1 MKACAIGSSIGGIA
15 FAIVLAMGACHRA
28 PSPDVPPV
36 TSAHVD
42 PNVPI
47 ASDGPKD
54 AAAVPGATNVVD
66 ASVGSPATT
75 HEESPKAAFHDSPYR
90 VEDGACERVLIAVA
104 KGSFTVANEK
114 LDAGD
119 VVVLMNP
126 EPLEVKGGPGTGLVL
141 EARIRIP
148 TCVAKARPA
157 PEKTLVRANAAQ
169 KLEWAGGKMSARL
182 DVGAKVSPDLYLGRL
197 EGTGAV
203 AEHVHD
209 KSWEILAAI
218 EAAGTFT
225 LDGKEQRLGPRQI
238 VFVPPNTKHAWK
250 PDPGSKL
257 VGIQMYS
264 PPGPEQ
270 RFISLAAAEKD
281 GGKH

>member
-1 MKACAIGSSIGGIA
+1 MKACAVGSSIGGIA
-15 FAIVLAMGACHRA
+15 MAIVLAMGACHSTPR
-28 PSPDVPPV
+28 PDVPPV
-36 TSAHVD
+36 TSAPAN

-47 ASDGPKD
+47 SSDGPR
-54 AAAVPGATNVVD
+54 D
-66 ASVGSPATT
+66 ASSPTAVADATVAAT
-75 HEESPKAAFHDSPYR
+75 HDEPPKAAFHDTPYR
-90 VEDGACERVLIAVA
+90 IEDGACERVLVAVA

-119 VVVLMNP
+119 VIVLMNP
-126 EPLEVKGGPGTGLVL
+126 EPTEVKGGPGTGLVL
-141 EARIRIP
+141 EARVRIP
-148 TCVAKARPA
+148 SCVAKARPA
-157 PEKTLVRANAAQ
+157 PEKTVVRAGAAQ
-169 KLEWAGGKMSARL
+169 KLEWAGGKMTARL

-197 EGTGAV
+197 EGTAAV
-203 AEHVHD
+203 AEHVHE

-218 EAAGTFT
+218 DAAATFI

-238 VFVPPNTKHAWK
+238 VFVPPNTKHALK

-270 RFISLAAAEKD
+270 RFVALAAAEKD
-281 GGKH
+281 AGKP